1 MTISA
6 VVQLFS
12 GSLVLATAALCIRIV
27 GTMAVIQFVRK
38 DWPDLPSEREAYSRV
53 ARAIDFRT
61 LSSCSSQPRT
71 RSHLELWKQK
81 RSASG

>member
-38 DWPDLPSEREAYSRV
+38 D
-53 ARAIDFRT
+53 
-61 LSSCSSQPRT
+61 
-71 RSHLELWKQK
+71 
-81 RSASG
+81 